1 MYVTE
6 AMIQSMEE
14 MMRNAADMEKH
25 IKAMMETEAR
35 MHGLELDSRHNARD
49 MWGQLNEHMANH
61 APAAPADPM
70 MHTHDDGLTHSHP
83 GGDEPHEH
91 HDESSDLD
99 NMTKRELEALGREHG
114 IELDRRK
121 NKQDLIEELSAHM
134 NN

>member
-1 MYVTE
+1 
-6 AMIQSMEE
+6 MIQPPGW
-14 MMRNAADMEKH
+14 AKH
-25 IKAMMETEAR
+25 AVPKPNGWHDPRTDELLKSVRLSTDQINEYNGITSEPEVLTEVP
-35 MHGLELDSRHNARD
+35 EV
-49 MWGQLNEHMANH
+49 
-61 APAAPADPM
+61 DPM

-99 NMTKRELEALGREHG
+99 NMSKRELEALGREHG